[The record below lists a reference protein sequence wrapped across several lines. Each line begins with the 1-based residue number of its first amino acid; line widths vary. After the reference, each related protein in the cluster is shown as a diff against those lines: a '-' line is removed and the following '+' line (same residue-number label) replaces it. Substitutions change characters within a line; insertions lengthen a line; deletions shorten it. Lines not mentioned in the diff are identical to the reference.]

1 MSEIRDRHVL
11 YARLEET
18 LGAEP
23 AGILMRQLPPT
34 DDLLTK
40 ADLREFFT
48 PVVGRIDGLET
59 RIGGLETRMDGLET
73 RMDGLEIRMERL
85 ESRMDGLYTA
95 IHQQTR
101 SFIVSMSAVIAS
113 FSAVV
118 IATGILT

>member
-1 MSEIRDRHVL
+1 MSDIRDRDLL

-34 DDLLTK
+34 DELLTK
-40 ADLREFFT
+40 TDLHEFFS
-48 PVVGRIDGLET
+48 PVTGRIDGLDG
-59 RIGGLETRMDGLET
+59 RINGLETRMERLEN
-73 RMDGLEIRMERL
+73 RMDGLENRMERL
-85 ESRMDGLYTA
+85 ETRMDGLYTA

-101 SFIVSMSAVIAS
+101 SFIVSMSAVMAS

>member
-1 MSEIRDRHVL
+1 MSDIRDRDFL
-11 YARLEET
+11 YARLEEI

-23 AGILMRQLPPT
+23 AGLLMRQLPPT
-34 DDLLTK
+34 GELLTK
-40 ADLREFFT
+40 TDLHELFT
-48 PVVGRIDGLET
+48 PVTG
-59 RIGGLETRMDGLET
+59 RMDGLET

-85 ESRMDGLYTA
+85 ETRMDGLYTA

-101 SFIVSMSAVIAS
+101 SFIVSMSAVMAS